1 MSIIEAYV
9 TNLGKYNEGELV
21 RKWINLPIEEK
32 EFKEVLNEIGVDGEN
47 YKEYFFS
54 DYNYNNIEN
63 LNLSKHEN
71 IENLNKIAKK
81 IENLS
86 DYELDAFNAIVQHF
100 GVDDALEFD
109 IYNYS
114 FYPDITNDEELG
126 HYYVDEIY
134 FDDVRTGSVIYNYI
148 DYESLGF
155 DMSRYADG
163 GFTDYGFIE
172 KV

>member
-1 MSIIEAYV
+1 MSIIQACV

-134 FDDVRTGSVIYNYI
+134 FEDVRAGSVIYDYI

>member
-1 MSIIEAYV
+1 MASEKILNEKKIIVSEIID
-9 TNLGKYNEGELV
+9 N
-21 RKWINLPIEEK
+21 INLDN
-32 EFKEVLNEIGVDGEN
+32 F
-47 YKEYFFS
+47 Y
-54 DYNYNNIEN
+54 NIEN

-134 FDDVRTGSVIYNYI
+134 FDDVLIKLDSFVLKY
-148 DYESLGF
+148 S
-155 DMSRYADG
+155 
-163 GFTDYGFIE
+163 
-172 KV
+172 